1 MWQMDRIR
9 IGWFAH
15 TLLGREASGTG
26 AVAKNIAK
34 ILIEENESKLESILI
49 SKNSDTRNLLEQDE
63 SFSKSKLI
71 DLKPVRGKKLKFS
84 RQYFL
89 GSKNKDLKDSNLDFL
104 IFTVPRFFPFFWKF
118 PSKKFICIFHAAGDI
133 TVKPDFF
140 AFSRSIYN
148 FIAKQQWKKLSAII
162 AVSERAKNEISFN
175 YRIPEHRISVMLPGT
190 DHLWAIEKKIPQNLI
205 TSGNEKIILVIGR
218 WQEFKNMH
226 SVLDSIVDNL
236 EFYNGY
242 KFVFL
247 GKSNS
252 VKSNFLKRNLS
263 KLPSSFFV
271 SYEYLDDGELSWL
284 YGNSFLVIHPSIN
297 EGFGLP
303 AFEAFGEGAR
313 LLVHIDTPAAD
324 YLNDFE
330 NVTAADLSDSRF
342 ILNAIKTALNSE
354 KISTEIARAHL
365 HSINADWKSCADS
378 FYQIVVES

>member
-1 MWQMDRIR
+1 MDKIR

-26 AVAKNIAK
+26 AVARNIAK
-34 ILIEENESKLESILI
+34 ILIEEDEPRLDSILI
-49 SKNSDTRNLLEQDE
+49 SKNSETRNLLEQDK
-63 SFSKSKLI
+63 SFSKTKII
-71 DLKPVRGKKLKFS
+71 DLKPVRGRKMKFS

-89 GSKNKDLKDSNLDFL
+89 ASQNKDLKDANLDFL

-133 TVKPDFF
+133 TVKPDFL
-140 AFSRSIYN
+140 ASSRLIYN

-162 AVSERAKNEISFN
+162 AVSERAKKEISFN
-175 YRIPEHRISVMLPGT
+175 YRIPEHRISVILPGT

-226 SVLDSIVDNL
+226 SVLNSIVDNL
-236 EFYNGY
+236 EFYSGF

-252 VKSNFLKRNLS
+252 VKSNFLKSNLS

-271 SYEYLDDGELSWL
+271 SYEYLDDCELSWL
-284 YGNSFLVIHPSIN
+284 YGNAFLVIHPSIN

-324 YLNDFE
+324 YLNDFD
-330 NVTAADLSDSRF
+330 NVTVADLSNSRF
-342 ILNAIKTALNSE
+342 ILNAIQTAIKSE
-354 KISTEIARAHL
+354 KIPTEIARAHL
-365 HSINADWKSCADS
+365 RSINADWNLCADS
-378 FYQIVVES
+378 FFKVVVKSQN